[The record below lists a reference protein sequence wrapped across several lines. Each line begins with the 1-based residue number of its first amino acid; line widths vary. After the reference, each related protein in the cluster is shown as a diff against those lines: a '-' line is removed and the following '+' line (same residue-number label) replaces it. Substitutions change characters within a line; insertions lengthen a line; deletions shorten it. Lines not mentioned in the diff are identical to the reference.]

1 MSYIIADFD
10 NNIMSLT
17 SVYDPFDYNHNNQI
31 NSVQDRLMQTLTV
44 FFTEPRHIE
53 KVISIV
59 HGTSKI
65 SSLRNIDWFVTNYA
79 KKNNVVYALQREKEG
94 KHVIEPFFVHM
105 EYKAQLK
112 AYSKKNFDPFQRRDR
127 ILFIYNENKEL
138 CTTVGQLNFFRWAIE
153 NKIIDYIEN
162 NIDEIQAD
170 MNESFKKNYRNGQKK
185 PNERKKRQE
194 LSESATKKMNSHD
207 FAVEVSFD

>member
-1 MSYIIADFD
+1 
-10 NNIMSLT
+10 
-17 SVYDPFDYNHNNQI
+17 
-31 NSVQDRLMQTLTV
+31 
-44 FFTEPRHIE
+44 
-53 KVISIV
+53 
-59 HGTSKI
+59 
-65 SSLRNIDWFVTNYA
+65 
-79 KKNNVVYALQREKEG
+79 
-94 KHVIEPFFVHM
+94 M

-194 LSESATKKMNSHD
+194 LSESATKKMTSHD